1 MVTDQDC
8 TSMGC
13 GHYEAA
19 LKHVGKIERVHL
31 AREAGSCLSASSVG
45 DRSVGDRE
53 NLKLKFEQ
61 NSNLK

>member
-1 MVTDQDC
+1 MDY

-31 AREAGSCLSASSVG
+31 AREAGSCLSATG
-45 DRSVGDRE
+45 DTR
-53 NLKLKFEQ
+53 
-61 NSNLK
+61 